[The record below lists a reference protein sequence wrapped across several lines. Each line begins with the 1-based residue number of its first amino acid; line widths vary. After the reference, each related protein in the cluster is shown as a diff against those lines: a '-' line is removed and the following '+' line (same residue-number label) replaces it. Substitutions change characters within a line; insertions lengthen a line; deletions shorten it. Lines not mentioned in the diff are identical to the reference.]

1 MKKYL
6 LIGII
11 LGLSLMQTC
20 SKKAEAFADGYKKI
34 DSQIKS
40 PCDNCATPC
49 ESESVEP
56 ASQSDNKT
64 PVPAKTA
71 AEKNMVTFVELGSV
85 NCIPCKQMQPVMK
98 AVEEKY
104 TGKVIV
110 IFYDVWTEAGKPYA
124 EKYKIRL
131 IPTQVFLDESGKEF
145 FRHEGFFPLAEIE
158 KLLKEKGI
166 Q

>member
-20 SKKAEAFADGYKKI
+20 SKKAEAITDG
-34 DSQIKS
+34 DSKAKS
-40 PCDNCATPC
+40 ACDNCATPC
-49 ESESVEP
+49 GSKTDDQANDVPVKATVE
-56 ASQSDNKT
+56 KI
-64 PVPAKTA
+64 K
-71 AEKNMVTFVELGSV
+71 VTFVELGSV

-98 AVEEKY
+98 AIEEKY
-104 TGKVIV
+104 AGQVKVV
-110 IFYDVWTEAGKPYA
+110 FYDVWTDAGKPYA

-131 IPTQVFLDESGKEF
+131 IPTQVFLDENGKEF